1 MNKRL
6 YKLCIVSALS
16 LALSACATSGHS
28 HQSKTQRSSIQP
40 TRWEVFDGNASSRKL
55 TSALVEQYAQSIF
68 NEGNPLGM
76 AMVVIDN
83 NQVMHRSFGET
94 YPGSGIKPSQNSLI
108 RIASITKL
116 MTSEVMIKLAEK
128 KRIRITDPLQKYS
141 YYGVHVPHFSANQ
154 PIRLY
159 HLASHTSGLP
169 REQPGGK
176 WGRPVF
182 IWPTQSNRW
191 TWLKSAEI
199 NAVPGTTASYSN
211 LAYDLLADAL
221 SKATGEPYPRLL
233 REEITHPYKMK
244 DTTLTPT
251 QTQCARLMEGIK
263 SSPCISTISA
273 AGSGGVYSTPADMQR
288 WMQQFLSSHNQ
299 LRKQTASR
307 EQGIYFKRAD
317 LISIKGMDVAGQADG
332 IGLGWVYINSKK
344 DIPGIYQK
352 TGGGGGFNT
361 YMAMIPEQNIG
372 VFVVMTRKE
381 HSKFHRVTKGVNELV
396 TALAQNH
403 NQNSD
408 AKLLEL
414 VKK

>member
-1 MNKRL
+1 MKKQL
-6 YKLCIVSALS
+6 YKLCAVSALTW
-16 LALSACATSGHS
+16 AISACADSGNS
-28 HQSKTQRSSIQP
+28 HQNKFQHSNAQP
-40 TRWEVFDGNASSRKL
+40 AKWEVFEGNDNIKKMA
-55 TSALVEQYAQSIF
+55 TVLVDQYSQSIF
-68 NEGNPLGM
+68 DEGNPLGM

-83 NQVMHRSFGET
+83 NQVAHRSFGET
-94 YPGSGIKPSQNSLI
+94 YPGSGVRPRQDSVI

-116 MTSEVMIKLAEK
+116 LTSEVMIKLAQKE
-128 KRIRITDPLQKYS
+128 RIKITDPLQKYT
-141 YYGVHVPHFSANQ
+141 YYGVHVPDYSVGQ

-191 TWLKSAEI
+191 TWLKTAGIDS
-199 NAVPGTTASYSN
+199 VPGTTASYSN

-221 SKATGEPYPRLL
+221 SKATGEPYARLL
-233 REEITHPYKMK
+233 QEEITRPYRMK

-251 QTQCARLMEGIK
+251 HSQCVRLMAGVK
-263 SSPCISTISA
+263 PSPCVNTIAA
-273 AGSGGVYSTPADMQR
+273 AGSGGIYSTPADMQR
-288 WMQQFLSSHNQ
+288 WMQQFLSSQNQ

-317 LISIKGMDVAGQADG
+317 LTSIKGMDVAGLASG
-332 IGLGWVYINSKK
+332 IGLGWVYMDAKG
-344 DIPGIYQK
+344 DVPGIYQK

-372 VFVVMTRKE
+372 VFVVMTRKDQ
-381 HSKFHRVTKGVNELV
+381 SKFSRVTSGVNELV
-396 TALAQNH
+396 AALARNH
-403 NQNSD
+403 NQI
-408 AKLLEL
+408 
-414 VKK
+414 

>member
-1 MNKRL
+1 MKKRL
-6 YKLCIVSALS
+6 YKLCAVSS
-16 LALSACATSGHS
+16 LIWVISACVDSGNS
-28 HQSKTQRSSIQP
+28 HQNKFQQSNVQSAK
-40 TRWEVFDGNASSRKL
+40 WEVFEGNDTIRKIA
-55 TSALVEQYAQSIF
+55 TTLVDQYSQSIF
-68 NEGNPLGM
+68 DEGQPLGM

-83 NQVMHRSFGET
+83 NQVVHRSFGET
-94 YPGSGIKPSQNSLI
+94 YPGSNIKPRQDSVI

-116 MTSEVMIKLAEK
+116 MTSEVMIKLAQK
-128 KRIRITDPLQKYS
+128 KHIRITDPLQKYAN
-141 YYGVHVPHFSANQ
+141 YGVHIPDYGSGQ

-191 TWLKSAEI
+191 TWLKTAGLD
-199 NAVPGTTASYSN
+199 AVPGTTASYSN

-221 SKATGEPYPRLL
+221 SKATGKSYVRLL
-233 REEITHPYKMK
+233 QEEITRPYRMK
-244 DTTLTPT
+244 DTTLMPT
-251 QTQCARLMEGIK
+251 QAQCARLMAGIK
-263 SSPCISTISA
+263 PSPCVNTIAA
-273 AGSGGVYSTPADMQR
+273 AGSGGIYSTPLDMQR

-317 LISIKGMDVAGQADG
+317 LKSIKGMDVAGRADG
-332 IGLGWVYINSKK
+332 IGLGWVYIDAK
-344 DIPGIYQK
+344 DEIPGIYQK

-361 YMAMIPEQNIG
+361 YMAMIPEKNIG

-381 HSKFHRVTKGVNELV
+381 QSKFSRVTNGVNELV
-396 TALAQNH
+396 AALARNH
-403 NQNSD
+403 NQ
-408 AKLLEL
+408 
-414 VKK
+414 V

>member
-1 MNKRL
+1 MKKRL
-6 YKLCIVSALS
+6 YKLCVVSALS
-16 LALSACATSGHS
+16 WALSACADSGNS
-28 HQSKTQRSSIQP
+28 YQNKFQQSNAQP
-40 TRWEVFDGNASSRKL
+40 AKWKVFEGNGKVKKL
-55 TSALVEQYAQSIF
+55 ATALVDQYAQSIF
-68 NEGNPLGM
+68 DEGEPLGM

-83 NQVMHRSFGET
+83 NRVEHRSFGET
-94 YPGSGIKPSQNSLI
+94 YPGSGVRPRQDSLI

-128 KRIRITDPLQKYS
+128 ERIKITDPLQKYA
-141 YYGVHVPHFSANQ
+141 YYGVNVPHFGKNQ

-191 TWLKSAEI
+191 TWLKTSGLDA
-199 NAVPGTTASYSN
+199 APGTTASYSN

-221 SKATGEPYPRLL
+221 SKATGQPYTRLL
-233 REEITHPYKMK
+233 QEEITRPYRMK
-244 DTTLTPT
+244 DTTLTPLPS
-251 QTQCARLMEGIK
+251 QCARLMAGVK
-263 SSPCISTISA
+263 PSPCVHTTAA
-273 AGSGGVYSTPADMQR
+273 AGSGGIYSTPTDMQL

-307 EQGIYFKRAD
+307 EQGIYFKRSD
-317 LISIKGMDVAGQADG
+317 LTSIKGMDVAGLANG
-332 IGLGWVYINSKK
+332 IGLGWVYMDAK
-344 DIPGIYQK
+344 DNIPGIYQK

-361 YMAMIPEQNIG
+361 YMAMIPERNIG

-381 HSKFHRVTKGVNELV
+381 KSKFSSVTTGVNDLV
-396 TALAQNH
+396 AALAH
-403 NQNSD
+403 NQNQI
-408 AKLLEL
+408 
-414 VKK
+414 

>member
-1 MNKRL
+1 MKKRL
-6 YKLCIVSALS
+6 YKLCAVSVMAWTI
-16 LALSACATSGHS
+16 SACADYGHL
-28 HQSKTQRSSIQP
+28 HQKKLQQSNVQP
-40 TRWEVFDGNASSRKL
+40 AKWEVFESNDNIKKMA
-55 TSALVEQYAQSIF
+55 TTLVEQYSQSIF
-68 NEGNPLGM
+68 KEGNPLGM

-83 NQVMHRSFGET
+83 NQVIHRSFGET
-94 YPGSGIKPSQNSLI
+94 YPGSGVRPRQDSLI

-116 MTSEVMIKLAEK
+116 MTSEVMVKLAQK
-128 KRIRITDPLQKYS
+128 KHLKITDPLQKYA
-141 YYGVHVPHFSANQ
+141 YFGVRVPDYGAQ

-191 TWLKSAEI
+191 TWLKTAGIE
-199 NAVPGTTASYSN
+199 VLPGKTASYSN

-221 SKATGEPYPRLL
+221 SKAMGKPYPHLL
-233 REEITHPYKMK
+233 QEEITHPYHMR

-251 QTQCARLMEGIK
+251 KSQCARLMAGVE
-263 SSPCISTISA
+263 SSPCMHTTAA
-273 AGSGGVYSTPADMQR
+273 AGSGGIYSTPADMQR

-307 EQGIYFKRAD
+307 EQGIYFKRAE
-317 LISIKGMDVAGQADG
+317 LTSIKGMDVAGSADG
-332 IGLGWVYINSKK
+332 IGLGWVYMDAKGNV
-344 DIPGIYQK
+344 PGIYQK

-361 YMAMIPEQNIG
+361 YMAMIPESNIG

-381 HSKFHRVTKGVNELV
+381 QSKFSRVTNGVNELV
-396 TALAQNH
+396 AALAQNH
-403 NQNSD
+403 HQM
-408 AKLLEL
+408 
-414 VKK
+414 

>member
-1 MNKRL
+1 MKKRL
-6 YKLCIVSALS
+6 YKLCAVSVMAW
-16 LALSACATSGHS
+16 AISACADSGHS
-28 HQSKTQRSSIQP
+28 HQKKFQQSNAQP
-40 TRWEVFDGNASSRKL
+40 AKWEVFESNDNIRKMA
-55 TSALVEQYAQSIF
+55 TALVDQYSQSIF
-68 NEGNPLGM
+68 EEGNPLGM

-83 NQVMHRSFGET
+83 NQVIHRSFGET
-94 YPGSGIKPSQNSLI
+94 YPGSGVRPRQDSLI

-116 MTSEVMIKLAEK
+116 MTSEVMVKLAQRK
-128 KRIRITDPLQKYS
+128 HLKITDPLQKYT
-141 YYGVHVPHFSANQ
+141 YYGVHVPNYGTGQ
-154 PIRLY
+154 PILLY

-191 TWLKSAEI
+191 AWLKTAKI
-199 NAVPGTTASYSN
+199 DTTPGTTASYSN

-221 SKATGEPYPRLL
+221 SKATGKPYSRLL
-233 REEITHPYKMK
+233 QEEITYPYRMK

-251 QTQCARLMEGIK
+251 PSQCTRLMAGVK
-263 SSPCISTISA
+263 SSPCVNTIAA

-317 LISIKGMDVAGQADG
+317 LKSIKGMDVAGQADG
-332 IGLGWVYINSKK
+332 IGLGWVYM
-344 DIPGIYQK
+344 DAEGIYQK

-361 YMAMIPEQNIG
+361 YMAMIPERNIG

-381 HSKFHRVTKGVNELV
+381 QSKFSHVTSGVNELV
-396 TALAQNH
+396 AALARNH
-403 NQNSD
+403 NQI
-408 AKLLEL
+408 
-414 VKK
+414 

>member
-1 MNKRL
+1 MKKQL
-6 YKLCIVSALS
+6 YKLCTVSALTW
-16 LALSACATSGHS
+16 AISACADSGNLHQNKFQQS
-28 HQSKTQRSSIQP
+28 HAQP
-40 TRWEVFDGNASSRKL
+40 AKWEVFEGNGNTKKM
-55 TSALVEQYAQSIF
+55 TTALVEQYAQSIF
-68 NEGNPLGM
+68 DEGNPLGM

-83 NQVMHRSFGET
+83 NQVVHRSFGET
-94 YPGSGIKPSQNSLI
+94 YPGSGVRPRQDSVI

-116 MTSEVMIKLAEK
+116 MTSEVMIKLAQKE
-128 KRIRITDPLQKYS
+128 RIKITDPLQKYT
-141 YYGVHVPHFSANQ
+141 YYGVHVPDYGANQ

-191 TWLKSAEI
+191 AWLKTAGI

-221 SKATGEPYPRLL
+221 SKATGEPYVRLL
-233 REEITHPYKMK
+233 QEEITRPYRMK

-251 QTQCARLMEGIK
+251 QSQCARLMAGVK
-263 SSPCISTISA
+263 SSPCVNTIAA
-273 AGSGGVYSTPADMQR
+273 AGSGGIYSTPADMQR
-288 WMQQFLSSHNQ
+288 WMQQFLSSRNQ

-317 LISIKGMDVAGQADG
+317 LTSIKGMDVAGLADG
-332 IGLGWVYINSKK
+332 IGLGWVYMDAKGNV
-344 DIPGIYQK
+344 PGIYQK

-381 HSKFHRVTKGVNELV
+381 QSKFSRVTSGVNELV
-396 TALAQNH
+396 AALARNH
-403 NQNSD
+403 S
-408 AKLLEL
+408 
-414 VKK
+414 

>member
-1 MNKRL
+1 MKKQL
-6 YKLCIVSALS
+6 YNLCAVSALTW
-16 LALSACATSGHS
+16 AISACADSGNS
-28 HQSKTQRSSIQP
+28 YQNKFQQSDAQSAK
-40 TRWEVFDGNASSRKL
+40 WEVFEGDDTIKKMAAS
-55 TSALVEQYAQSIF
+55 LVDQYSQSIF
-68 NEGNPLGM
+68 DEGNPLGM

-83 NQVMHRSFGET
+83 NQVVHRSFGET
-94 YPGSGIKPSQNSLI
+94 YPGSGVRPRQDSLI

-116 MTSEVMIKLAEK
+116 MTSEVMIKLAQK
-128 KRIRITDPLQKYS
+128 KRIKITDPLQKYS
-141 YYGVHVPHFSANQ
+141 HYGVHVPDYGSGQ

-191 TWLKSAEI
+191 TWLKTAGI
-199 NAVPGTTASYSN
+199 DAVPGTTASYSN

-221 SKATGEPYPRLL
+221 SKATGESYVRLL
-233 REEITHPYKMK
+233 QEEITRPYRMK
-244 DTTLTPT
+244 DTTLMPT
-251 QTQCARLMEGIK
+251 QSQCTRLIAGIK
-263 SSPCISTISA
+263 PSPCVNTIAA
-273 AGSGGVYSTPADMQR
+273 AGSGGIYSTPADMQR
-288 WMQQFLSSHNQ
+288 WMQQFLSSQNQ

-307 EQGIYFKRAD
+307 EQGIYFKRGD
-317 LISIKGMDVAGQADG
+317 LKSIKGMDVAGLADG
-332 IGLGWVYINSKK
+332 IGLGWVYMDAKD

-381 HSKFHRVTKGVNELV
+381 QSKFSRVTNGVNELIA
-396 TALAQNH
+396 ALARNH
-403 NQNSD
+403 NQ
-408 AKLLEL
+408 
-414 VKK
+414 V